1 MNEYDAE
8 YLVDDDPFE
17 QKRARLQNELV
28 SGVLD
33 QLENAYLSREKL
45 YKKILESKKSAFSWT
60 ATIDRLDLI
69 DAVRENVKTSLLF
82 GNYRRATWYLRVLD
96 RMCRSAL

>member
-1 MNEYDAE
+1 MNEFDEE
-8 YLVDDDPFE
+8 YLVDDEPLE
-17 QKRARLQNELV
+17 KKRVRLQSELV

-33 QLENAYLSREKL
+33 QLENAYLTREKL
-45 YKKILESKKSAFSWT
+45 YKKILVSKRSAFSLT

-82 GNYRRATWYLRVLD
+82 GNYRRATWYLKVLA